1 MYKERKKEKD
11 VREERRKYKLTLEE
25 LLYFSFISPLFLL
38 YFSFIHFLFLYTS
51 FIFDRGHVT
60 DLLRYVLL
68 EVKTITK
75 SPGLLSLSNIKKA
88 EFSGFKA

>member
-1 MYKERKKEKD
+1 MEERKGENKGWHLKNS
-11 VREERRKYKLTLEE
+11 YISPLI
-25 LLYFSFISPLFLL
+25 LLDSSFISPF
-38 YFSFIHFLFLYTS
+38 YIFLFLYTS